1 MFCENLRKW
10 TEMSPP
16 IYLFY
21 FFWEIRL
28 HLLLEFFYS
37 EHKTSV
43 ARIQIESDIFRNQ
56 KAFKVDFT
64 NPKKHSMVGFTKRL
78 AIKKKKKEKKSC
90 QQKKDERTNTTQ
102 IFLFLLKALHTKKT
116 NLASCLVMAISRQNF
131 RFEYFT
137 NH

>member
-78 AIKKKKKEKKSC
+78 AIKKKREEKLSTEERRTDKHYTDFFIFIKSSTYKKNKFGIMFG
-90 QQKKDERTNTTQ
+90 NG
-102 IFLFLLKALHTKKT
+102 
-116 NLASCLVMAISRQNF
+116 NF
-131 RFEYFT
+131 TAKF
-137 NH
+137 

>member
-78 AIKKKKKEKKSC
+78 AIKKKKREEKLSTEERRKDKHYTDFFIFIKSSTY
-90 QQKKDERTNTTQ
+90 KKNK
-102 IFLFLLKALHTKKT
+102 F
-116 NLASCLVMAISRQNF
+116 AIMFGNGNF
-131 RFEYFT
+131 TAKF
-137 NH
+137 